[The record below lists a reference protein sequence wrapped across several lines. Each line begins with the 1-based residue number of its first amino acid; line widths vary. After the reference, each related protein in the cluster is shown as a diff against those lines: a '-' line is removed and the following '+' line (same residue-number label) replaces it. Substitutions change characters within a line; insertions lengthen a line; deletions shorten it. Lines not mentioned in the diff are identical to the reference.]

1 MRRAVRRAKQVSF
14 RRQRVVVEVPPEESA
29 ATEARDDEDDD
40 EKIEVHVHVHR
51 PSKKAR
57 SGPPPRPV
65 LTGVLFDWE
74 WYRDHLLNRPRS
86 PAGRRWSLTTR
97 CEVCDAP
104 LRSTARQ
111 CPRCAAPRPRRHF
124 LPALVGMLGL
134 GCIAAVFAV
143 CHHVL
148 GDSVPEHQAP
158 APAGQYS
165 DTDVVIVGVPVGP
178 SPFAAP
184 ASASAETPTPF
195 NYGAANSVLDD
206 GTGR

>member
-1 MRRAVRRAKQVSF
+1 
-14 RRQRVVVEVPPEESA
+14 
-29 ATEARDDEDDD
+29 
-40 EKIEVHVHVHR
+40 
-51 PSKKAR
+51 
-57 SGPPPRPV
+57 
-65 LTGVLFDWE
+65 
-74 WYRDHLLNRPRS
+74 
-86 PAGRRWSLTTR
+86 
-97 CEVCDAP
+97 
-104 LRSTARQ
+104 
-111 CPRCAAPRPRRHF
+111 
-124 LPALVGMLGL
+124 MLGL